1 MDSPAEILIIIAV
14 ALVLL
19 GPSRIPQLARSLGEA
34 MHEFRSAG
42 RASADA
48 PAEAA
53 PPTESAH
60 ADTPT
65 AEVTDVARPDVGT

>member
-34 MHEFRSAG
+34 VREFRSAG
-42 RASADA
+42 EASAEPATESADA
-48 PAEAA
+48 DA
-53 PPTESAH
+53 
-60 ADTPT
+60 PT
-65 AEVTDVARPDVGT
+65 AAVTDVARPDVGT